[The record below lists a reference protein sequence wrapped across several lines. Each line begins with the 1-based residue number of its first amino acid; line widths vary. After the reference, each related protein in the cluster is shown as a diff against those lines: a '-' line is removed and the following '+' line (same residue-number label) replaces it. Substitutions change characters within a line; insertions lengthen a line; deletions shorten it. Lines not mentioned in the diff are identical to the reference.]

1 MIETFRNMVQACGSK
16 ADVMRGSLIYA
27 MLASVAQGLAYALL
41 FPLFAALAAG
51 SSQAWWYLGGILSL
65 VLLDALFRLGESHG
79 GWRVYIEVSDETRTK
94 LGEQLK
100 RMPLEQ
106 LAKRQTGD
114 LNSVLTGNVNDVVSI
129 AGGLFGIVINTMIA
143 PTVTVIATLFID
155 WRLAIAMLL
164 LFPAAIPIY
173 RVIRAAGARE
183 NKISMTA
190 HANTASHIVEYTQG
204 LSVLRATRQV
214 GQQSERLQA
223 SLARLREAQTAGTK
237 LMTLPSILISALVQM
252 GILAITA
259 LAIALVLGESLG
271 VPAVLALIVIAV
283 RFSEPLALFA
293 NMSSMFDFMEAA
305 IDRISELL
313 GVAPLPRAPGDT
325 ATDGAHV
332 VFENVTFAYDRDNN
346 SGDEQADDPVLRSVS
361 LEVPERSLTALV
373 GSSGSGKTTI
383 TRLLTRFADPQAGAI
398 TLGGV
403 DIRSMSQADLMRHFS
418 VVFQDVYLFD
428 DSIEENIRLAKP
440 DATHEEIVAAATAAN
455 AHDFICAL
463 PSGYGTGVG
472 EIGGALSGGERQRI
486 SIARAILKDSPIVIL
501 DEPTSALDT
510 ESEVAV
516 QQAIDTLV
524 RDKTVLVIA
533 HRLSTV
539 VAADNIIV
547 LEGGQIAEQ
556 GTHDE
561 LLAVDGRYAEMWRA
575 QRADR
580 HWQITDSAP
589 IQNGA

>member
-1 MIETFRNMVQACGSK
+1 MIETFSNMIEACGSK
-16 ADVMRGSLIYA
+16 AEVMRGSLVYA
-27 MLASVAQGLAYALL
+27 VLSAIAQGMAYALL

-51 SSQAWWYLGGILSL
+51 SDEAWWYLGGIVVL
-65 VLLDALFRLGESHG
+65 VLLDGLFRLGESHG
-79 GWRVYIEVSDETRTK
+79 GWRVYIEVSDETRTN

-114 LNSVLTGNVNDVVSI
+114 LNSVLTGNVQDVVSI
-129 AGGLFGIVINTMIA
+129 AGGLFGIVINTMVA
-143 PTVTVIATLFID
+143 PTVTIIATFFID
-155 WRLAIAMLL
+155 WRLAIAMLI
-164 LFPAAIPIY
+164 LFPMAIPVY
-173 RVIRAAGARE
+173 RTIRAAGARE
-183 NKISMTA
+183 NRISMTA
-190 HANTASHIVEYTQG
+190 HADAASHIVEYTQG

-214 GQQSERLQA
+214 GPESQRLQA
-223 SLARLREAQTAGTK
+223 SLARLREAQVAGTK
-237 LMTLPSILISALVQM
+237 LVTLPSIIMSALVQI

-259 LAIALVLGESLG
+259 LAISFVLADSLSMA
-271 VPAVLALIVIAV
+271 AVLALIVIAI

-305 IDRISELL
+305 IDRIGELL
-313 GVAPLPRAPGDT
+313 AVPPLPQADSKVGVE
-325 ATDGAHV
+325 GSHV
-332 VFENVTFAYDRDNN
+332 VFDNVTFAYDQT
-346 SGDEQADDPVLRSVS
+346 DEEVLRGVS
-361 LEVPERSLTALV
+361 FEVPERSLTALV

-383 TRLLTRFADPQAGAI
+383 TKLLTRFADPQTGSI
-398 TLGGV
+398 EIGGV
-403 DIRSMSQADLMRHFS
+403 DVRSMTQTELMRHFS

-440 DATHEEIVAAATAAN
+440 SATHEEIIAAATAAN
-455 AHDFICAL
+455 GHEFISAL
-463 PSGYGTGVG
+463 PNGYATSVG

-516 QQAIDTLV
+516 QRAIDTLV

-547 LEGGQIAEQ
+547 LEEGQIVEQ
-556 GTHDE
+556 GSHDQ
-561 LLAVDGRYAEMWRA
+561 LLSKNGRYADMWHA

-580 HWQITDSAP
+580 HWQITDTMPAET
-589 IQNGA
+589 